1 MFLSIDGCDGAGK
14 TTQIQLLTEWLRQQA
29 YDVVTCRDPGGT
41 ALGEKLRE
49 ILLHSHDLRIDP
61 RTEMLLYMTCRAQ
74 LVEEIIRPALNAK
87 KLVLTDRFLL
97 SNVVYQ
103 GYGFAPPCS
112 ANSDGSTNADPCATP
127 KDENETSSSCDSA
140 TIENRATFCDP
151 TTIWQVGQIATGGIV
166 PDMGIVLDLPVEISL
181 ARVGNVRDRLES
193 RGESFFERVR
203 NGFLTEAAKQPN
215 RYHVLSA
222 EGSIEEIQNAIRQI
236 VRPHLTNARI

>member
-41 ALGEKLRE
+41 ALGERLRE
-49 ILLHSHDLRIDP
+49 ILLHSHDLRMDP

-74 LVEEIIRPALNAK
+74 LVEEIIRPAINAK
-87 KLVLTDRFLL
+87 KIVLTDRFLL

-103 GYGFAPPCS
+103 GYGFAPPC
-112 ANSDGSTNADPCATP
+112 ATNADPCATLNE
-127 KDENETSSSCDSA
+127 ENDTSSPCDSA
-140 TIENRATFCDP
+140 TLKNLTTLCDP
-151 TTIWQVGQIATGGIV
+151 ATIWQVGQIATGGIV

-181 ARVGNVRDRLES
+181 SRVGTVRDRLES

-203 NGFLTEAAKQPN
+203 KGFLTEAAKQPN

-222 EGSIEEIQNAIRQI
+222 EGSIEEIQNAIRKI
-236 VRPHLTNARI
+236 VRPHLTNTRI